1 MLTTMTKIKRMDI
14 TNIEIEMGSDQSQ
27 NSHPSF
33 WECKMTE
40 PLWKNVLIVWY
51 KTKDTSP

>member
-1 MLTTMTKIKRMDI
+1 MTKIKRMDI